1 MIFGSG
7 DEVSCALNSSLV
19 SALATV
25 SLPVPES
32 PVMTK
37 LRFILWFRLKRL
49 QRALIDFALL
59 TTSMRLRFTSSL
71 PMSMSKPM
79 AADKGAEAC
88 VAPACCAAAAPC
100 CCAAVAPCCCVAV
113 APCCCVVAAPC
124 CCAAAAIGFPHHLQ
138 KRAVGRLG
146 LLQIGQFI
154 LSFSFFVMFSKLLFH
169 NLVVAS
175 S

>member
-1 MIFGSG
+1 MIFGYG

-88 VAPACCAAAAPC
+88 VAPACCAATAPC

-113 APCCCVVAAPC
+113 APC

-154 LSFSFFVMFSKLLFH
+154 LSSYFFVMFSKLLFH

-175 S
+175 F